1 MKRMREAR
9 RDARVKSTSKSPILP
24 RVRPA
29 RRADA
34 PAIGRVHAQ
43 SWQETYPGIVP
54 DDVFARVSAERNAER
69 WAGRLGD
76 PAYTGGIFVATDG
89 AGEIIG
95 FAQGGPERDG
105 VTGFT
110 GELYALYLL
119 RAAQGMG
126 GGRALVRAVAAWLAP
141 QGRTAM
147 LLWVLAANTPA
158 RRFYE
163 RLGGQYL
170 LTKQTVIGK
179 PLDEVAYGWNDTAP
193 LRNSS

>member
-1 MKRMREAR
+1 M
-9 RDARVKSTSKSPILP
+9 

-29 RRADA
+29 IRADA
-34 PAIGRVHAQ
+34 PVIGRVHAQ

-54 DDVFARVSAERNAER
+54 DDVLARVSAARNAER

-76 PAYTGGIFVATDG
+76 PAYGGGVFVATDD
-89 AGEIIG
+89 AGGVVG

-105 VTGFT
+105 IPGYT

-119 RAAQGMG
+119 RSAKGRGM
-126 GGRALVRAVAAWLAP
+126 GRALVRAVAGWLAP
-141 QGRTAM
+141 QGRIAM
-147 LLWVLAANTPA
+147 VVWTLAANTSA

-170 LTKQTVIGK
+170 VTKQIEIGK
-179 PLDEVAYGWNDTAP
+179 TLDEVAYGWNDTALLLAP
-193 LRNSS
+193 V